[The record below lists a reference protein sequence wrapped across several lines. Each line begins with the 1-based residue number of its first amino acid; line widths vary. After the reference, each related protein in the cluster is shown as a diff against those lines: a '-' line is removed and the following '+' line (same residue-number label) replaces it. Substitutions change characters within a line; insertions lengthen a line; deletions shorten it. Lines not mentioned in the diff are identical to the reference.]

1 MENIKERE
9 SVMIEIVCTSNCVIC
24 DKSIVIAPK
33 EKTTDDIVENDDYV
47 DDDDDEYSYCEECRN
62 NNNDSYD
69 DKNEDTEDDTANIPV
84 QYKKFIKYNYP
95 GYVKEDSDYD
105 DYEDEDDL
113 YEKAKQNLLNIE
125 TDDECY
131 LNQRDF

>member
-1 MENIKERE
+1 MENIKDRE

-24 DKSIVIAPK
+24 DKSIVISPK
-33 EKTTDDIVENDDYV
+33 DKNTDDVVENDDYV

-62 NNNDSYD
+62 NHNDSYD
-69 DKNEDTEDDTANIPV
+69 DKNDDTDEIPF

-95 GYVKEDSDYD
+95 VYVKEDYDDDYD
-105 DYEDEDDL
+105 DDDEDEDDL
-113 YEKAKQNLLNIE
+113 YEKVKQNLLSVE

-131 LNQRDF
+131 YMNKREF